1 MKRKTERRHQQGA
14 ESRRRILDATIE
26 IAAERGYEGTTVSLV
41 SKRSGLPASSI
52 YWHFENKDELI
63 AAVIQRSFDEWSAD
77 LAAAEETALGAGSTS
92 RDQVV
97 AVIRHE
103 AASLA
108 RHEDFLRFGL
118 MLALEQREEEPV
130 ARTLFLEV
138 RELSLRRIEDSYR
151 RYFAHHG
158 AEVDDAYVASLAVL
172 TMAAVD
178 GIFLAGQAR
187 PGTDPTPVLD
197 LLAAAIDLL
206 TRERIEQSRGD
217 TS

>member
-1 MKRKTERRHQQGA
+1 MRRKTERRHQQGDA
-14 ESRRRILDATIE
+14 SRRRILDATIE

-63 AAVIQRSFDEWSAD
+63 GAVIKRSFDEWSAD
-77 LAAAEETALGAGSTS
+77 LAAAEEAALGAGSTS
-92 RDQVV
+92 REQVV

-103 AASLA
+103 AAALA

-118 MLALEQREEEPV
+118 MLALEQRETEPV
-130 ARTLFLEV
+130 ARKLFLEV
-138 RELSLRRIEDSYR
+138 RQRSLQRIEDSYR
-151 RYFAHHG
+151 RFFGHHG
-158 AEVDDAYVASLAVL
+158 VEVEGAYVGHLAVL

-178 GIFLAGQAR
+178 GIFLARQ
-187 PGTDPTPVLD
+187 TDPDSDPAPVVD

-206 TRERIEQSRGD
+206 TRERIEQSRCDGH
-217 TS
+217 